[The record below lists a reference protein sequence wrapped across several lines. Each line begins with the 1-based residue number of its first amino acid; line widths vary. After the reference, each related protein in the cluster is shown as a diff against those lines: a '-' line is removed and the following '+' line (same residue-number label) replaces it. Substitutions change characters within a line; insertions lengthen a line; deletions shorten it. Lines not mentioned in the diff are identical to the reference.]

1 MYPLNTLKNKQVKN
15 VFVLHS
21 RKDNPRGQRQ
31 IVIRDWNECS
41 DLTENGTNTLVLVP
55 IFLGHAVDKKTV
67 KGNLFNRGPL
77 IFK

>member
-1 MYPLNTLKNKQVKN
+1 M
-15 VFVLHS
+15 
-21 RKDNPRGQRQ
+21 
-31 IVIRDWNECS
+31 
-41 DLTENGTNTLVLVP
+41 LVP